1 MLARALNATA
11 APQSSAA
18 SEKAVLMTVIPM
30 QNLRRPALWGSM
42 AAVAL
47 LVAALTTRSDLGSQ
61 RATALLSSLQSGH
74 QIQTTQA
81 PAQVQAPRFDA
92 EIAIRQLAQAVRG
105 LTEDREQLMTRLGAV
120 ERNMD
125 DMTGSITKQIEA
137 AKAAEPSP
145 SASPWPG
152 NVPPT
157 AMTPETIAA
166 MVAPAAGLA
175 AAASPSSLA
184 AASDAGSSG
193 APAGAYGVD
202 VGSAISIP
210 ALHARWAG
218 IRSLHAQLF
227 EGLNPVVMLKE
238 IPKTKRAELH
248 LVLGPLA
255 SADAAAQLC
264 AALARFRLPCQP
276 TSFEGQHLAL
286 Q

>member
-18 SEKAVLMTVIPM
+18 CEKAVLMTVIPM

-61 RATALLSSLQSGH
+61 RATLLLSSLQSGH

-193 APAGAYGVD
+193 AYGVD